1 MNTHKCTEIEI
12 RYREND
18 ESALWMVCR
27 RETAEA
33 AGVYSKPHAGCTAPV
48 KDDRLAQKL
57 AHFGRRIA
65 LHPSACEKECRLV
78 KELLPRLKPAFE
90 ELHKVRGKLF
100 PFSMAEVDTLLTETE
115 KYLRRF

>member
-1 MNTHKCTEIEI
+1 MNLL
-12 RYREND
+12 YGW
-18 ESALWMVCR
+18 SA
-27 RETAEA
+27 A
-33 AGVYSKPHAGCTAPV
+33 AKRLKRLAYIQNRTAGCTAPV